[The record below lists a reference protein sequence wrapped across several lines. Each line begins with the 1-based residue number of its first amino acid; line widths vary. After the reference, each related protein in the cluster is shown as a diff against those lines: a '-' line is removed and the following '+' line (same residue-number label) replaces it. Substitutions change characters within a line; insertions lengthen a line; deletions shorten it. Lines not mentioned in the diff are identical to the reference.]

1 MNWLIGGRFVQGEAK
16 RLIAQLADS
25 TKHDIAAKELIK
37 LGTDAVPAL
46 IDGLQTQDPSLL
58 LSLQHILARIPS
70 ASPHLIKTLGSAH
83 PILRGRAAE
92 VFSISKDKTAIPALL
107 DALKGEYFTVRSR
120 AALALGNIG
129 DAKVIPN
136 LMPLLKDRDGEV
148 RAAACIALG
157 KFRNPYTFDE
167 IANILLDDI
176 KIEVR
181 QSAALAL
188 GDTKHPAAIPFLM
201 EALRD
206 SFWWFEREQA
216 ASDLLSAIE
225 KMGSAVV
232 DPLIHALADKE
243 GTVRKYAATVLGN
256 LRDPRA
262 LEELAMLQYDLHH
275 EVGKSAADALAKF
288 GPQAVDVLIESI
300 HHPEAGIREN
310 AVLALGKIQDV
321 RVAPVLI
328 EMLGDPDRDVQK
340 YSLQDLGQMH
350 DQRAITALQEVAA
363 NRGDREMA
371 MMAKKMLESKK

>member
-1 MNWLIGGRFVQGEAK
+1 MNWLTGGAQGEAK
-16 RLIAQLADS
+16 RLISQLSDS
-25 TKHDIAAKELIK
+25 TKRDSAAKELIK
-37 LGTDAVPAL
+37 LGADSVPSL
-46 IDGLQTQDPSLL
+46 IEALQTQDLGLL
-58 LSLQHILARIPS
+58 PFYQQILARISS
-70 ASPHLIKTLGSAH
+70 ATPALTKTLATAH
-83 PILRGRAAE
+83 PIIRARAAD
-92 VFSISKDKTAIPALL
+92 VFSISKDRNAIPALL

-148 RAAACIALG
+148 RAATCIALG
-157 KFRNPYTFDE
+157 KFRDPYTFDE

-206 SFWWFEREQA
+206 SIWWFEREQA
-216 ASDLLSAIE
+216 AADLLSAIE
-225 KMGSAVV
+225 KMGPAVV

-256 LRDPRA
+256 MRDPRA

-275 EVGKSAADALAKF
+275 EVGKAAADALAKF
-288 GPQAVDVLIESI
+288 GPQAVDVLIESS

-310 AVLALGKIQDV
+310 AVLALGTIQDV
-321 RVAPVLI
+321 RVTPALI
-328 EMLGDPDRDVQK
+328 ESLHDPDRDVQK
-340 YSLQDLGQMH
+340 YALQALGQLH
-350 DQRAITALQEVAA
+350 DQRALTALQEVAA
-363 NRGDREMA
+363 NRIDREMSVL
-371 MMAKKMLESKK
+371 AKKILEKTK